1 MWSEILALAKSYAG
15 WSNGVLENGTIKA
28 TSSMRVFLIIVMK

>member
-1 MWSEILALAKSYAG
+1 MGSEILALTKSYAG
-15 WSNGVLENGTIKA
+15 WSNEVLENETIKA